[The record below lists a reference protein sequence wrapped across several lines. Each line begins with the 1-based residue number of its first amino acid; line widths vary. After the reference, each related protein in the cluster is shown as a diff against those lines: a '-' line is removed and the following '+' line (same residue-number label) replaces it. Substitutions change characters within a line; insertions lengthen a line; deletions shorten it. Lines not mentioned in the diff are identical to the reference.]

1 MNKIFDAKN
10 YLKPKTTITPVVQPV
25 VSNPMTEEYKKA
37 ITIIDQIET
46 DCYDLTQNYQQWLS
60 IGFALSHE
68 FGESGR
74 ELFHKVSKFHGEYD
88 PVECD
93 YQYTN
98 CVNSNGSGI
107 TMGTFY
113 HLASQAGYSLPNEK
127 KEVALENNTMTFPK
141 ELYDNLPDFLKKAT
155 SRMETDQDKD
165 IVLLGSITALSSCMP
180 TVKGIYGDKTVHAN
194 LYLFVTAEASA
205 GKGNLSYCRQL
216 VEPIHFQLREQTKA
230 EKQEYNS
237 LLKIYNAT
245 KGKDKLKPTPP
256 KEKMLF
262 IPANNTSSGAY
273 EILHDNQGRGLMFE
287 TEGDTLSQAFK
298 SEHGNYSDGFRKA
311 FHHEAISYY
320 RRGDKEFVEINH
332 PCLSVLLS
340 GTPLQINT
348 LIPSAENGLF
358 SRFMYYQMKLKLEW
372 KDVFASSGESSLEMY
387 YKRLGDQ
394 FYQQYK
400 KLSQYFHLNFTFTD
414 EQGKHYNSYFK
425 SKQADIVEEHGLGS
439 TSVVRRLG
447 LIGFRIAMVFTVI
460 RLQETNDYKSA
471 LICNDID
478 YKNTLQI
485 IDILINHSIS
495 VLSKMPKTEVKN
507 SYKLI
512 DRYFDQLP
520 ESFNREEYILTADEL
535 GVNHKTAEGY
545 ISRYVTENKLVRP
558 KHNSY
563 VKTK

>member
-1 MNKIFDAKN
+1 MNKRFTAKKW
-10 YLKPKTTITPVVQPV
+10 LTPINTDTKQIQPV
-25 VSNPMTEEYKKA
+25 ETNTQTDQYAKA
-37 ITIIDQIET
+37 ITIIEQIES

-60 IGFALSHE
+60 IGFAFSHE
-68 FGESGR
+68 FGETGR
-74 ELFHKVSKFHGEYD
+74 DLFHRISKFHSEYD
-88 PVECD
+88 PKECD
-93 YQYTN
+93 DQYTN
-98 CVNSNGSGI
+98 CIKSNGSGI

-113 HLASQAGYSLPNEK
+113 HLAYQAGYSIQNEK
-127 KEVALENNTMTFPK
+127 NKEVKENKSMTFPK
-141 ELYDNLPDFLKKAT
+141 ELYENLPEFLKKAT

-165 IVLLGSITALSSCMP
+165 IVLLGSITVLSSCMP

-216 VEPIHFQLREQTKA
+216 VEPIHFQLREQTKI

-245 KGKDKLKPTPP
+245 KGKDKVKPTPP

-273 EILHDNQGRGLMFE
+273 EILNDNHGRGLMFE

-320 RRGDKEFVEINH
+320 RRGNKEFVEIYH

-340 GTPLQINT
+340 GTPMQIST

-372 KDVFASSGESSLEMY
+372 KDVFASNGGSSLETY
-387 YKRLGDQ
+387 YKGLGDQ
-394 FYQQYK
+394 FYSQYN
-400 KLSQYFHLNFTFTD
+400 KLSQYIHMNFTLTE
-414 EQGKHYNSYFK
+414 EQGTNYNAYFK
-425 SKQADIVEEHGLGS
+425 DKQAEIVEEYGLGA

-447 LIGFRIAMVFTVI
+447 LIGFRIAMVLTVT
-460 RLQETNDYKSA
+460 RLQETNDYKST
-471 LICNDID
+471 LICSDID

-485 IDILINHSIS
+485 INVLIEHSMG

-507 SYKLI
+507 NYKLI

-520 ESFNREEYILTADEL
+520 ESFNREEYMLTADEL
-535 GVNHKTAEGY
+535 GINHKTAEGY
-545 ISRYVTENKLVRP
+545 ISKYITHNKVVKP